1 MKIEI
6 INFPKHGDERGA
18 LVVLEEQKSV
28 PFDVKRIYYMFDTKK
43 DVRRGFHAHKK
54 LRQLAIPVQG
64 HCKFLLD
71 DGKESIEIL
80 VDNPTQGLMIEPMIW
95 HEMFDYSEN
104 CVLMVLADDY
114 YDESDYIRN
123 YEEFKQ
129 RVTNG

>member
-71 DGKESIEIL
+71 DGNEAIEIL

-129 RVTNG
+129 RVKNG